1 MIDVQGT
8 IINDINREPIDGA
21 VQIVNSLTDRNLPF
35 VLITNNTKFSSTDF
49 SNYLRGHGFRF
60 EDSQYIDP
68 FSALKDIVD
77 GKSIWAVGNS
87 GFLKALEDGGY
98 LFDDKKPDFMVVS
111 LKEDLSYDDLALCVE
126 YILGGAKL
134 VGMHE
139 TAIYAKNGRK
149 YPGLGALLRCLEYAT
164 HTKAIAVGK
173 PSVDFY
179 DEAKK
184 LLGADSYAEVCIIS
198 DDAIGDLVGAKRL
211 GMKTI
216 LVLSGKY
223 KNAEEII
230 PFLSPE
236 DRPDEVYNSICEI
249 DILKEARGN
258 I

>member
-8 IINDINREPIDGA
+8 IIDDLNREAIDGA
-21 VQIVNSLTDRNLPF
+21 VEIVNSLSEKKLPF
-35 VLITNNTKFSSTDF
+35 VLITNNTKFSSIDF
-49 SNYLRGHGFRF
+49 TTYLRGLGFRF
-60 EDSQYIDP
+60 DDSQYIDP
-68 FSALKDIVD
+68 YSALKDIVAD
-77 GKSIWAVGNS
+77 GSIWAVGND
-87 GFLKALEDGGY
+87 GFVKALEDDGY
-98 LFDDKKPDFMVVS
+98 IFDDQKPSFIVVS
-111 LKEDLSYDDLALCVE
+111 LKEDLSYNDLALCVE
-126 YILGGAKL
+126 YILGGAQL

-198 DDAIGDLVGAKRL
+198 DDAIGDLVGAKKL
-211 GMKTI
+211 GMKTV

-223 KNAEEII
+223 KKAEEII
-230 PFLSPE
+230 PFLAPE

-249 DILKEARGN
+249 DILKKARGN
-258 I
+258 